1 MEKLTKSFIKKL
13 YITFFI
19 FILAGCS
26 SNEKLPDDLLFMI
39 KKYPEISSARSS
51 FEERNLDPDKIN
63 IEKDIRDK
71 KFPSFIQWDNRWGYL
86 PYNGSILAKEGN
98 IPTALSSIYC
108 HLKSDTPI
116 NPYQMGKFF
125 EDRKWT
131 IKNMGTSWNAIE
143 KGGLTLGLRYKVIS
157 SSEIDMTNN
166 IRQGKILLASVGQG
180 DFTKDSGL
188 IIIYGKN
195 KDKFLISDPLS
206 IKNSESLWEHEIL
219 ENQIIHIWA
228 FSRQ

>member
-13 YITFFI
+13 YITFLLLI
-19 FILAGCS
+19 FVGCS
-26 SNEKLPDDLLFMI
+26 SNKDIPNDLLFMM
-39 KKYPEISSARSS
+39 KKYPEISILKDS
-51 FEERNLDPDKIN
+51 FNQRNLDPDKID
-63 IEKDIRDK
+63 IIKDLNDK

-86 PYNGSILAKEGN
+86 TYNGSILAKEGN
-98 IPTALSSIYC
+98 IPTAMSSIYC
-108 HLKSDTPI
+108 HFFKDTPI
-116 NPYQMGKFF
+116 DPYQMGKFF
-125 EDRKWT
+125 EDRKWA

-143 KGGLTLGLRYKVIS
+143 KGSLTLGLRYKVIS

-166 IRQGKILLASVGQG
+166 LRQGKILLASVGQG

-206 IKNSESLWEHEIL
+206 MKNSESLWDYETL
-219 ENQIIHIWA
+219 NRQIIHIWA